1 MAVDKD
7 LVSVQQARDLV
18 ESAHGAQKVLARF
31 EQAMSAPQM
40 ASAAQKVLPP
50 DVATMEIG
58 VAQSAHSG
66 VIDSARQYAESL
78 SDRWASTHEM
88 IQQAVRKESFSPK
101 DMLVIQW
108 EVIKV
113 GLNLATVPWFMRR
126 MLTPAGDGRIV
137 GPMEP
142 PSLLAVNP
150 PAVG

>member
-1 MAVDKD
+1 MRSAMQATPELSFVSQRGVDAGRLEPLAASPEAV
-7 LVSVQQARDLV
+7 
-18 ESAHGAQKVLARF
+18 ARF

-113 GLNLATVPWFMRR
+113 GLNLEIT
-126 MLTPAGDGRIV
+126 
-137 GPMEP
+137 
-142 PSLLAVNP
+142 SK
-150 PAVG
+150 